1 MRVLE
6 SMKEF
11 KYHRI
16 ILLTGKGGVGKTTIT
31 AALGRAMSQ
40 GGRRVLV
47 SEPAYSETDEL
58 PLARQLGLN
67 GNPKGICTAGASL
80 YYTGLR
86 ARIGHETF
94 LRTVIPSPRLIRAA
108 LKSKAVARFL
118 IAAPSLHEMGLFY
131 HLLTLLN
138 QTEAD
143 GRRSFDTIIVDM
155 PATGHALA
163 LTQLPDILL
172 RLIPSGPIAR
182 ALKQGQAILNDPE
195 QGAAWVVSLPQQ
207 LPVSES
213 LELIAGLEET
223 RMYCA
228 GVLLNMMPRERF
240 DDQEVKQLRQ
250 WCESYGWIGENVLV
264 RGLDAEASEERLKAS
279 VDRPVVRIPFVSDL
293 GDIDAIVEEMVR
305 N

>member
-1 MRVLE
+1 MN
-6 SMKEF
+6 EF
-11 KYHRI
+11 KHHRV
-16 ILLTGKGGVGKTTIT
+16 ILLTGKGGVGKTTLT
-31 AALGRAMSQ
+31 AALGRAMAKS
-40 GGRRVLV
+40 GRRVLV
-47 SEPAYSETDEL
+47 TEPAYSDTDEL
-58 PLARQLGLN
+58 PLARLLGLE
-67 GNPKGICTAGASL
+67 GNPKGIQTLGPDL
-80 YYTGLR
+80 FYTGLR

-131 HLLTLLN
+131 HLLTLIN
-138 QTEAD
+138 QTESD
-143 GRRSFDTIIVDM
+143 GRRAFDSIIMDM

-182 ALKQGQAILNDPE
+182 ALKQGQEILNDPE
-195 QGAAWVVSLPQQ
+195 QGAAWIVSLPQQ

-213 LELIAGLEET
+213 LELIEGLEET

-240 DDQEVKQLRQ
+240 VEAEVEQLRM
-250 WCESYGWIGENVLV
+250 WCETHGWIGENVLV
-264 RGLDAEASEERLKAS
+264 RGLDADASEARLKSA
-279 VDRPVVRIPFVSDL
+279 VQRPVVRIPYVSDL
-293 GDIDAIVEEMVR
+293 DEIDAVVEEMVR
-305 N
+305 GE

>member
-6 SMKEF
+6 GMAEF
-11 KYHRI
+11 KHHRI
-16 ILLTGKGGVGKTTIT
+16 ILLTGKGGVGKTTLT
-31 AALGRAMSQ
+31 AALGRAMAK

-58 PLARQLGLN
+58 PLARQLGLH
-67 GNPKGICTAGASL
+67 GNPKGICTVSTNFF
-80 YYTGLR
+80 YTGLR
-86 ARIGHETF
+86 ARTGHETF

-131 HLLTLLN
+131 HLLTLLD
-138 QTEAD
+138 QTESD
-143 GRRSFDTIIVDM
+143 GSRCFDTIIVDM

-182 ALKQGQAILNDPE
+182 ALKRGQAILNDPE
-195 QGAAWVVSLPQQ
+195 QGAAWIVSLPQQ

-228 GVLLNMMPRERF
+228 GILLNMMPRERF
-240 DDQEVKQLRQ
+240 DEAEVKQLRA

-264 RGLDAEASEERLKAS
+264 RGLDADASEDRLKAS
-279 VDRPVVRIPFVSDL
+279 IDRPVVRVPFVSDL
-293 GDIDAIVEEMVR
+293 GEIDAIVEEMVR
-305 N
+305 S

>member
-1 MRVLE
+1 MQD
-6 SMKEF
+6 F
-11 KYHRI
+11 KYHRV
-16 ILLTGKGGVGKTTIT
+16 ILLTGKGGVGKTTLT
-31 AALGRAMSQ
+31 AALGRAMAKS
-40 GGRRVLV
+40 GRRVLV

-58 PLARQLGLN
+58 PLARQLGLK
-67 GNPKGICTAGASL
+67 GNPKGIHSVQENFA
-80 YYTGLR
+80 YTGLR

-138 QTEAD
+138 QTDAD
-143 GRRSFDTIIVDM
+143 GGRAFDSIIVDM

-182 ALKQGQAILNDPE
+182 ALLQGQAILNDPA
-195 QGAAWVVSLPQQ
+195 QGAAWIVSLPQQ

-240 DDQEVKQLRQ
+240 SEPEVEQLRG
-250 WCESYGWIGENVLV
+250 WCETHDWIGENVLV
-264 RGLDAEASEERLKAS
+264 RGLDADASEARLKSAIQ
-279 VDRPVVRIPFVSDL
+279 RPVIRVPHVSDITE
-293 GDIDAIVEEMVR
+293 IDAVIEAMVGTE
-305 N
+305 

>member
-1 MRVLE
+1 MQDFKHHRV
-6 SMKEF
+6 
-11 KYHRI
+11 
-16 ILLTGKGGVGKTTIT
+16 ILLTGKGGVGKTTLT
-31 AALGRAMSQ
+31 AALGRAMAKT
-40 GGRRVLV
+40 GRRVLV
-47 SEPAYSETDEL
+47 SEPAYSDTDEL
-58 PLARQLGLN
+58 PLARQLGLH
-67 GNPKGICTAGASL
+67 GNPKGTHTVQENFF
-80 YYTGLR
+80 YTGLR

-138 QTEAD
+138 QTDAD
-143 GRRSFDTIIVDM
+143 DRRAFDTIIVDM

-182 ALKQGQAILNDPE
+182 ALLQGQAILNDPE
-195 QGAAWVVSLPQQ
+195 QGAAWIVSLPQQ

-240 DDQEVKQLRQ
+240 SETEVNQLRG
-250 WCESYGWIGENVLV
+250 WCETHDWIGENVLV
-264 RGLDAEASEERLKAS
+264 RGLDADASEARLKAAIE
-279 VDRPVVRIPFVSDL
+279 RPVVRVPFVSDI
-293 GDIDAIVEEMVR
+293 GEIDVVIEDMVGKT
-305 N
+305 